1 MDVSLRLN
9 CLCDLRGRA
18 VGEGQTVL
26 EHTLVV
32 DHNLDLALLHHTNTR
47 VGSAQILKSALLA
60 ADVCEGANIGV
71 TGQMWCLRERRKFSE
86 VKYSQYQLQCRSCQC
101 RRLLPDRP
109 KPEERTRGTSRTP
122 SPGQRPGCFLPGS
135 PWREAV
141 SEGRKEETLGKRRI
155 DGGIKREER
164 QE

>member
-1 MDVSLRLN
+1 MRPHCLR
-9 CLCDLRGRA
+9 DLRGRA
-18 VGEGQTVL
+18 VEEGQTGL

-32 DHNLDLALLHHTNTR
+32 DHNLNLALLHHTNTR
-47 VGSAQILKSALLA
+47 VGSAQILRSTLLA
-60 ADVCEGANIGV
+60 TSVCEEASIGV
-71 TGQMWCLRERRKFSE
+71 TGRMWCLRQRRYFSE

-101 RRLLPDRP
+101 RRLSPDQP

-122 SPGQRPGCFLPGS
+122 SPGQRPGCFLPAS

-141 SEGRKEETLGKRRI
+141 CEGRKEETLGQRRI
-155 DGGIKREER
+155 DGGIKREEK